1 MARDEPDRA
10 KRAKLDALQ
19 LSDEEW
25 ERVKLFLSLLKVR
38 SVHESVISSL
48 INSILLGQHQHAD
61 AAQQAFSSE
70 NGPSLHLALPALEAL
85 HNAWSS
91 RAQKDKYY
99 HFEIPLDS
107 AVETIAKYYDKTS
120 TSDAFVL
127 SMRML
132 LVFST
137 LLSD

>member
-1 MARDEPDRA
+1 MARDESDRT

-19 LSDEEW
+19 LSDGEW
-25 ERVKLFLSLLKVR
+25 ERVNLFLSLLKVR
-38 SVHESVISSL
+38 SVHKSAISCL
-48 INSILLGQHQHAD
+48 INSILLGQYQHAD

-70 NGPSLHLALPALEAL
+70 NGPTLHLALPALEAL

-91 RAQKDKYY
+91 RAQKDKYS

-107 AVETIAKYYDKTS
+107 AVETIAEYYDKTS

-127 SMRML
+127 SMRAL
-132 LVFST
+132 FLFFT
-137 LLSD
+137 LQSD